1 MKLLVVW
8 NERPLSIHVLSQRE
22 RGQLDALPRQARTR
36 WLVSRRAL
44 RLLLGLL
51 GLPRDTAAYTF
62 PHRRVSLSHVGS
74 AAVAAGAEQASTGL
88 HLRGVGVDLEPD
100 RAARVDTS
108 RFFLDE
114 REQTWLASLPHS
126 VRATNR
132 MRLWTVKEAL
142 FKADPYNRHTVLRD
156 YATADP
162 AAHQGRAHARPH
174 PITNF
179 AYASARLNGG
189 HLSGA
194 VAFEN
199 PATPAR
205 LTSPQPESE
214 RPVPALTFADVA
226 ERVTSTLSV
235 PVEKLTPE
243 TKLRELAADSF
254 LLVEMAVDL
263 QEEFDTVFTQ
273 HELREVT
280 TLGELAALVGVRP

>member
-8 NERPLSIHVLSQRE
+8 NERPLATHTLSARE
-22 RGQLDALPRQARTR
+22 REQFDALPRRARTR

-44 RLLLGLL
+44 RLLLALL
-51 GLPRDTAAYTF
+51 GLPGDTTSYAF
-62 PHRRVSLSHVGS
+62 PHPRVSLSHIEG
-74 AAVAAGAEQASTGL
+74 AAVAAGCIAASTNMIPK
-88 HLRGVGVDLEPD
+88 GVGVDLEHA

-114 REQTWLASLPHS
+114 REQAWLTSLPLS
-126 VRATNR
+126 VRASEQL
-132 MRLWTVKEAL
+132 RLWTVKEAL
-142 FKADPYNRHTVLRD
+142 FKADPDNRHTVLCD
-156 YATADP
+156 YLTADP
-162 AAHQGRAHARPH
+162 AAHHGRARARPH
-174 PITNF
+174 PDRTF
-179 AYASARLNGG
+179 AYTSTRLQGG

-199 PATPAR
+199 AAVPTQ
-205 LTSPQPESE
+205 PQPESE
-214 RPVPALTFADVA
+214 SPVPALTFADVA
-226 ERVTSTLSV
+226 ERVTSTLSI

-273 HELREVT
+273 HELREVI
-280 TLGELAALVGVRP
+280 TLGDLAALVGVRS